1 MAEWRN
7 ILALVI
13 MMLAAI
19 LLSACGPDAKY
30 RYKMVVEVE
39 TPDGI
44 KAGHAVREVHYYEGG
59 GFMFG
64 EGRPQMRLTGEAVA
78 IDLPRGRTL
87 FALLTGRDGYEDYS
101 HNGISAI
108 FRVMDR
114 DIGPKGGPHEL
125 WPKVPVIR
133 EPITDPVP
141 ALVTFRDMRDP
152 KSIELVDPDDLGKS
166 FGPGYRLKSITIE
179 VTDEPVTS
187 AIGKRLSEEFF
198 GDWEYFGSS
207 IAHCGQL
214 DHPYFRQL
222 ATRIGRW
229 SFQRTDP
236 PARFDADD
244 LREDMKRRTLLSA
257 VPCEELIP
265 GYSGGPLRR
274 IYDPPV
280 FQHKPV
286 VPSGQQQ
293 RTEVARWTPGP
304 TPLTSNWTGE
314 LQLLD
319 GCIAV
324 GSRQMLLLFP
334 YGEGEWNNARQTLSY
349 DGKSY
354 AIGDR
359 ISLKGDAI
367 RLFVDGGK
375 AEYQSDSAD
384 LGKHDFRSC
393 NGYEIFRVDSKAN
406 QTRLRSGALAP

>member
-1 MAEWRN
+1 M
-7 ILALVI
+7 I
-13 MMLAAI
+13 LAAI
-19 LLSACGPDAKY
+19 SLSACGPDEKY

-39 TPDGI
+39 TPEGI
-44 KAGHAVREVHYYEGG
+44 VTGHAVREVHYYEGG

-64 EGRPQMRLTGEAVA
+64 EGRPQIRLTGEAVA

-87 FALLTGRDGYEDYS
+87 FALLMGRDGYEDYAD
-101 HNGISAI
+101 NGISAI
-108 FRVMDR
+108 LRVMDR
-114 DIGPKGGPHEL
+114 DVGPKGGPHEL
-125 WPKVPVIR
+125 WPMVPVIR
-133 EPITDPVP
+133 EPITDPIS
-141 ALVTFRDMRDP
+141 ALVTFRDMRDSR
-152 KSIELVDPDDLGKS
+152 SIELVDPDDLAKS

-187 AIGKRLSEEFF
+187 AIGKRLSEKFF

-222 ATRIGRW
+222 ATRIGPS
-229 SFQRTDP
+229 SFKQTDP
-236 PARFDADD
+236 PPRFDEDD
-244 LREDMKRRTLLSA
+244 FREDMKQRSLMRA

-274 IYDPPV
+274 MFDPPV

-286 VPSGQQQ
+286 VRDGQKQ
-293 RTEVARWTPGP
+293 RPEMARWTPGL
-304 TPLTSNWTGE
+304 TPLTSNWTGD
-314 LQLLD
+314 LRLRD
-319 GCIAV
+319 GCLAV

-334 YGEGEWNNARQTLSY
+334 HGEGEWNNARQTLSY

-359 ISLKGDAI
+359 ISLKGDTI
-367 RLFVDGGK
+367 RLFVDGGE
-375 AEYQSDSAD
+375 AEYQSDSPD

-393 NGYEIFRVDSKAN
+393 NGYEIFRIDSKAN
-406 QTRLRSGALAP
+406 QMRLRSSALAP